1 MTGFFE
7 WIALRAYKLSGG
19 RVWRLVII
27 LCIFTALASSVLENV
42 TTILLLTPVVLRLC
56 KVMDVSPIPV
66 LMSSV
71 LISSKMEKNK
81 KPKQNKNNAVQKKK
95 GS

>member
-7 WIALRAYKLSGG
+7 WIALRAYKLSRG

-81 KPKQNKNNAVQKKK
+81 NNAIQKKE
-95 GS
+95 S